1 MSANFSPDPADVH
14 VGARIRLRR
23 KQLGQSQEALA
34 EAIGLTFQQV
44 QKYERAA
51 NRISASML
59 HRTAKAQGVPES
71 FYFEG
76 LDQPD
81 AVEISEGAA
90 GTTAWLGTAEAW
102 TVATAF
108 IGLAPKLRRVA
119 IKLAQDLAEAA

>member
-1 MSANFSPDPADVH
+1 MSREFTPDPVDVH

-59 HRTAKAQGVPES
+59 HRVGKAQGLPES
-71 FYFEG
+71 YYFEG
-76 LDQPD
+76 LDQPE
-81 AVEISEGAA
+81 ALEISAGAE
-90 GTTAWLGTAEAW
+90 GTTAFLASAEGWKVAEAF
-102 TVATAF
+102 VALPA
-108 IGLAPKLRRVA
+108 KLRRAALRV
-119 IKLAQDLAEAA
+119 AQDLGEAA

>member
-1 MSANFSPDPADVH
+1 MAEIFTPDPVDVH

-51 NRISASML
+51 NRISASRL
-59 HRTAKAQGVPES
+59 YRTARAQGVPES

-76 LDQPD
+76 LDQPE
-81 AVEISEGAA
+81 AVEISADSE
-90 GTTAWLGTAEAW
+90 GTTAFLASAEGW
-102 TVATAF
+102 TVASAF
-108 IGLAPKLRRVA
+108 VALPTKLRRAALRV
-119 IKLAQDLAEAA
+119 AQDLAEVA